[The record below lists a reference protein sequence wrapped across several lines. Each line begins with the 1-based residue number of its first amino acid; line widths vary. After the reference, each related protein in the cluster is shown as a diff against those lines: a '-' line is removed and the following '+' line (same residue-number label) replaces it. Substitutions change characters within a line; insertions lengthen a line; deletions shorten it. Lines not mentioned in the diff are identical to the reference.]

1 MTISIPNDFQTEL
14 WSEDEIEI
22 FKQFRFR
29 CINCDDK
36 AIVLHEL
43 IPKSKLKDWKREGN
57 RIPLCLNCHEWVHKF
72 GTRHS
77 YKLLVKQ
84 RDLRLIVHATNG

>member
-1 MTISIPNDFQTEL
+1 MTISIPSDFQTEY
-14 WSEDEIEI
+14 WSEEEIDI

-29 CINCDDK
+29 CIGCDDK

-57 RIPLCLNCHEWVHKF
+57 RVPLCNVCHEVSHMA
-72 GTRHS
+72 GTKNSRIW
-77 YKLLVKQ
+77 LAKQ
-84 RDLRLIVHATNG
+84 RDRKLRLYAD

>member
-43 IPKSKLKDWKREGN
+43 IPKSKLRDWKREGN
-57 RIPLCLNCHEWVHKF
+57 RVPLCANCHEFAHKR
-72 GTRHS
+72 GTKKT
-77 YKLLVKQ
+77 YKILAEQ
-84 RDLRLIVHATNG
+84 RDLRLKLYAST

>member
-1 MTISIPNDFQTEL
+1 MTISIPSDFQMEL
-14 WSEDEIEI
+14 WSEDEISI

-29 CINCDDK
+29 CINCEAK

-43 IPKSKLKDWKREGN
+43 IPKSKLRDWKREGN
-57 RIPLCLNCHEWVHKF
+57 RVALCLKCHEWVHKF

>member
-1 MTISIPNDFQTEL
+1 MTISIPSDFQKEL

-29 CINCDDK
+29 CINCDAD

-43 IPKSKLKDWKREGN
+43 IPKSKLRDWKREGN
-57 RIPLCLNCHEWVHKF
+57 RVTLCLKCHEFAHKF

-77 YKLLVKQ
+77 YKILAEQ
-84 RDLRLIVHATNG
+84 RDLRLNLYANN